1 MSEAGAS
8 QGARRRHLLVGAA
21 IAVPLVILLAL
32 EFRALSKL
40 EETAAIAQRMSLRG
54 YAKAVVRHVD
64 ELYQGKAREA
74 LGISAQ
80 ALRDP
85 DAGVLEAHFAR
96 VGGRGVARF
105 FVARF
110 APDGSGSLVFF
121 DGDGRALA
129 SPSDAPE
136 ARAVNVAVAPW
147 RVVAADRTPVASA
160 PTEVSES
167 DPEARLVLRPV
178 LDAENRVA
186 GVVGFVVDTAF
197 VRDRLLPEA
206 IETERSLFPSAV
218 RDEVAVELRPR
229 PEPIEPVAARPPGNE
244 VDVAFRLVFADQV
257 LHVHAVYVTPEQWAR
272 QSLAI
277 NLSLSLAMT
286 AVLVTAIVFAL
297 RSAARATALSQMKTE
312 FVSNV
317 SHELRTPLSSI
328 QIFAEFLRRGRVH
341 DPKKVEEYGASI
353 EAETRRLSRLVE
365 NLLDFS
371 RIESGRKL
379 YRREPVAP
387 EDVVA
392 EALDAFEVP
401 LQQAG
406 FQVQVRAPQA
416 PLPLLSADRAA
427 LVQVIGNLIDNAIKY
442 ARDGRRLEIDLERE
456 GSFVAISVRDG
467 GAGIA
472 QGEHGRIFEK
482 FYRVSTGLVHDAQG
496 SGLGLAIVKHVV
508 EAHGGS
514 VLVRSRPGDGSTFV
528 IRLPLAEAG

>member
-1 MSEAGAS
+1 MSGTGAS
-8 QGARRRHLLVGAA
+8 RSRFRHLLVGAA
-21 IAVPLVILLAL
+21 IAGPLVTLLAL

-40 EETAAIAQRMSLRG
+40 EETAAVAQRMSLRS

-80 ALRDP
+80 ALRDT
-85 DAGVLEAHFAR
+85 DAGVFQAHFSR
-96 VGGRGVARF
+96 VGGRGVTRF

-110 APDGSGSLVFF
+110 APNGSGPLAFF
-121 DGDGRALA
+121 GGDGRALS

-147 RVVAADRTPVASA
+147 RVVAADRTPVGPA
-160 PTEVSES
+160 PTEANES
-167 DPEARLVLRPV
+167 DPEVRIVLRPV
-178 LDAENRVA
+178 LDAEGRVA
-186 GVVGFVVDTAF
+186 GVVGFVVDAAF

-206 IETERSLFPSAV
+206 IEAERTLFPSAV

-229 PEPIEPVAARPPGNE
+229 PEPIEPVAVRPPGNE
-244 VDVAFRLVFADQV
+244 VDVAFRLVFADQA
-257 LHVHAVYVTPEQWAR
+257 LHVQAGYVTPEQWAR

-286 AVLVTAIVFAL
+286 AVLVTAIALAL

-317 SHELRTPLSSI
+317 SHALRTPLSSI
-328 QIFAEFLRRGRVH
+328 QIFAEFLRRGRVS

-353 EAETRRLSRLVE
+353 EAETRRLSRLIE

-371 RIESGRKL
+371 RIESGGKL
-379 YRREPVAP
+379 YRRERVAA

-392 EALDAFEVP
+392 EALEAFEVP

-406 FQVQVRAPQA
+406 FQVQVRAPHT
-416 PLPLLSADRAA
+416 PLPSLSADRAA
-427 LVQVIGNLIDNAIKY
+427 LVQVISNLIDNAIKY
-442 ARDGRRLEIDLERE
+442 ARDGHRLEIDLERDGE
-456 GSFVAISVRDG
+456 FVAIVVRDSG
-467 GAGIA
+467 SGIPPA
-472 QGEHGRIFEK
+472 EHERIFEK
-482 FYRVSTGLVHDAQG
+482 FYRVSTGLVQDEQG

-508 EAHGGS
+508 EAHGGR
-514 VLVRSRPGDGSTFV
+514 VELRSRPGEGSSFV
-528 IRLPLAEAG
+528 IRLPVAEAA